1 MISNGT
7 SWVDATSTTHLRFTA
22 GRYPGRK
29 THSILTGDR
38 DLWNSCSRSYASSL
52 NPWRFLTL
60 LTPSWTCMLKVFSR
74 FLHPRLG
81 DIIVMSP
88 ATIFFSDIVGRLVC
102 CVGICL
108 LNNITS
114 NFLKWGGETMNTNV
128 ITPPLEDSQNLMSV
142 DLMSLWRKNRN
153 FQQVGSFRLRIGI

>member
-1 MISNGT
+1 MKFVQPFIRFIAESLEILNV
-7 SWVDATSTTHLRFTA
+7 VDA
-22 GRYPGRK
+22 
-29 THSILTGDR
+29 IL
-38 DLWNSCSRSYASSL
+38 DLH
-52 NPWRFLTL
+52 
-60 LTPSWTCMLKVFSR
+60 VER
-74 FLHPRLG
+74 FLHTRLG
-81 DIIVMSP
+81 DIIVMYP